1 MNQSRTYQA
10 TGINLKGMPL
20 GESDLLLT
28 ILTLEFGLIRAVAPG
43 ARKPKSK
50 IGGRSNLFVVNEL
63 LLGRGRSLDRINQA
77 QSITAY
83 GGLSRDLGKLV
94 IAQYW
99 AELAL
104 AQALDRQPQPDLF
117 ATLNQDLHQ
126 LEALVLPSDRAEAIE
141 QLLWM
146 LCGGIGRLLAIAGVV
161 PQTDRCTL
169 TQRPIVPDF
178 ADRQWRVGFSA
189 AAGGTIDL
197 AALDDPDTVAW
208 LASRQPTR
216 STVHRDGAKI
226 SFSPLRLT
234 AAECWQLQSL
244 LQGRDRTPTA
254 AIDGERVNGVQVWQ
268 RLERVLRHYAQYHLD
283 QAIRSAKSLDAY
295 LAAQEPPP
303 NVLPDPPPGDRPPAS
318 EWPESPVITRSGA

>member
-83 GGLSRDLGKLV
+83 AGLSRDLGKLV

-104 AQALDRQPQPDLF
+104 AQALEHQPQPDLF

-126 LEALVLPSDRAEAIE
+126 LEALVLPSERPEAIE
-141 QLLWM
+141 QLLWV
-146 LCGGIGRLLAIAGVV
+146 LCGGISRLLAIAGVL

-169 TQRPIVPDF
+169 TQRPIVPDLT
-178 ADRQWRVGFSA
+178 DRHWRVGFSA

-197 AALDDPDTVAW
+197 GVLDDPEAVAW
-208 LASRQPTR
+208 LAARQPAR
-216 STVHRDGAKI
+216 STLHQPGAKI

-234 AAECWQLQSL
+234 AAECWQLQGL

-254 AIDGERVNGVQVWQ
+254 AIGESGKGDRIDGVQLWR

-295 LAAQEPPP
+295 LVTQVEVPPEPTSP
-303 NVLPDPPPGDRPPAS
+303 RSPAHVQ
-318 EWPESPVITRSGA
+318 PAHVQPA